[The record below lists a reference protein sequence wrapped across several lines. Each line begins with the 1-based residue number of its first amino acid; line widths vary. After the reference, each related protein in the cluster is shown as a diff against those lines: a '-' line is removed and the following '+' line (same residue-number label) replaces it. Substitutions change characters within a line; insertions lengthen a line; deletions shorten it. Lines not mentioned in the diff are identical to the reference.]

1 MFGVPSMLSQDPHH
15 QHTEKRKLGIYFIA
29 GNATAQ
35 GTCEKNP
42 EDKFDGL
49 TSSTFFWNVRMVF
62 FGGKSP
68 EIFRVI
74 QFFMAVEQLAGM
86 KMAELVMPEAHP
98 KWT

>member
-1 MFGVPSMLSQDPHH
+1 
-15 QHTEKRKLGIYFIA
+15 
-29 GNATAQ
+29 
-35 GTCEKNP
+35 
-42 EDKFDGL
+42 
-49 TSSTFFWNVRMVF
+49 MVF
-62 FGGKSP
+62 FWGKSP

>member
-49 TSSTFFWNVRMVF
+49 TSSTFF
-62 FGGKSP
+62 
-68 EIFRVI
+68 
-74 QFFMAVEQLAGM
+74 
-86 KMAELVMPEAHP
+86 
-98 KWT
+98 

>member
-49 TSSTFFWNVRMVF
+49 TSSTFFGMFAWSF
-62 FGGKSP
+62 FGGNLLRFSGSSNSSW
-68 EIFRVI
+68 R
-74 QFFMAVEQLAGM
+74 
-86 KMAELVMPEAHP
+86 
-98 KWT
+98 